1 MEKINSFD
9 NGDTTREEFE
19 YLRDLDNNELSE
31 LKNKSLEEYNALEKL
46 ILTISRIEDERN
58 GQETLF

>member
-9 NGDTTREEFE
+9 NGDITREEFE
-19 YLRDLDNNELSE
+19 YLRGLDDNELSE
-31 LKNKSLEEYNALEKL
+31 LKNKSLEKYDALEKL
-46 ILTISRIEDERN
+46 ILTISRIEDDRN